1 MARSSRSPGA
11 SFLIP
16 GNGLGQID
24 SPRFRRETPLKTR
37 KPRTREKR
45 LEVCHIRMASAYSL
59 VTPRTSA
66 ENTPNPPES
75 PRHAPRRPHHRAS
88 HLLLHRRL
96 PCHVPDPR
104 SSRGVPNPL
113 RRSSGDTTFR
123 LPRKARERGPSVPGQ
138 KYDMARSTDRVV
150 SLSPK
155 MRFQRPL
162 SARMTFRRWL
172 GKSLPRPSRSGRD
185 LDSKPCSDSA

>member
-1 MARSSRSPGA
+1 MARSSRIPGA
-11 SFLIP
+11 SFPIP
-16 GNGLGQID
+16 GNGPGRIV

-37 KPRTREKR
+37 KPRSREKH

-59 VTPRTSA
+59 VAPRMSA

-88 HLLLHRRL
+88 HFLLHRRL
-96 PCHVPDPR
+96 PCHVPDSR
-104 SSRGVPNPL
+104 SSRGVPNPM
-113 RRSSGDTTFR
+113 RRSSGGKTFR

-138 KYDMARSTDRVV
+138 MSDTTRSTDRVV
-150 SLSPK
+150 SLSVDR
-155 MRFQRPL
+155 RFSRIL
-162 SARMTFRRWL
+162 SARMPFRRWL
-172 GKSLPRPSRSGRD
+172 GKLLPRPSRSGRD